1 MGREK
6 LSILAVICI
15 TVKLGNLIRCP
26 VRPDCHTAFF
36 GAEGRSVT
44 WDVLTHKKE
53 KSGPMSRFTKRQG
66 GDSGKAMQ
74 EDELVAVAKGLVVEK
89 SKGLEEG

>member
-26 VRPDCHTAFF
+26 VQPDCHTAFF
-36 GAEGRSVT
+36 GAERRSVT
-44 WDVLTHKKE
+44 WVRLDKKE

>member
-1 MGREK
+1 
-6 LSILAVICI
+6 
-15 TVKLGNLIRCP
+15 
-26 VRPDCHTAFF
+26 
-36 GAEGRSVT
+36 
-44 WDVLTHKKE
+44 
-53 KSGPMSRFTKRQG
+53 MSRFTKRQG